1 MNNNKNNNIT
11 RLETYINN
19 LKIIISLN
27 DEFLQSIFQQNSIN
41 NKITEFDEH
50 LLNSKNLIQKYNS
63 FLDNFL
69 KNHTSIKPSNN
80 NNNIENINNRMKKNY
95 LDVFMKKL
103 SYLIVQTNYMSK
115 MKHFFQ
121 IFKNIRNKTVEI
133 VSIKKNINQLKKKKK
148 NLKNIYS

>member
-1 MNNNKNNNIT
+1 MNNNKNNIT

-19 LKIIISLN
+19 LKIITSLN
-27 DEFLQSIFQQNSIN
+27 DKLLQSIFQQNSIN
-41 NKITEFDEH
+41 NKIIQFDEH

-69 KNHTSIKPSNN
+69 KNYPNIKPSNN
-80 NNNIENINNRMKKNY
+80 NNNIENINNRLKKNY

-103 SYLIVQTNYMSK
+103 SYLIVQTNHMSK

-133 VSIKKNINQLKKKKK
+133 ASIKKNINQLKKKKEK
-148 NLKNIYS
+148 RKKI